1 MILTM
6 PVFASV
12 RILAP
17 TFLINQDRFMKTSRM
32 GKIIAL
38 VLALI
43 ITPTIVNAGDFD
55 WIKDFNI
62 KAQLDPEG
70 FKARL
75 AARFRIGEADVTT
88 VISNVT
94 QPSDAY
100 MVLRLGELS
109 SRPTNEV
116 IERYNVEKNQGW
128 GVLAKSLGINPG
140 SKEFH
145 ALKRGADLELN
156 GTQVKNGNKGGQ
168 GKDKRKDNDKAKGK
182 ARDDEK
188 GKDSGKKDNDKG
200 RNNDTDKNQD

>member
-1 MILTM
+1 
-6 PVFASV
+6 
-12 RILAP
+12 
-17 TFLINQDRFMKTSRM
+17 MKTSRM
-32 GKIIAL
+32 GRVITL

-43 ITPTIVNAGDFD
+43 ITPTGVNAGDFD

-75 AARFRIGEADVTT
+75 AARFRIGDADVTT

-109 SRPTNEV
+109 SRPTSEV

-128 GVLAKSLGINPG
+128 GALAKSLGINPG

-156 GTQVKNGNKGGQ
+156 GSQAKNGNKGGQ
-168 GKDKRKDNDKAKGK
+168 GKDKHKAKGKDSDKGKTGEKSKDNDKDEGSALNKGK
-182 ARDDEK
+182 K
-188 GKDSGKKDNDKG
+188 
-200 RNNDTDKNQD
+200 NDTGKNQD